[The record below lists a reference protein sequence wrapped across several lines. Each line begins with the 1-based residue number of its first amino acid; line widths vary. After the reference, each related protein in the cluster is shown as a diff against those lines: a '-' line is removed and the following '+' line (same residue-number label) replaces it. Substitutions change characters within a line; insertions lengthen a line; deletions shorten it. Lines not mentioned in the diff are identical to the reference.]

1 MTDFFIK
8 KQKKYW
14 CEICRIFI
22 EYNRITIEHHK
33 NTSMHL
39 DNMKRGTKYQ
49 KMKREYNNYVK
60 DLREKQ
66 HYTNANNQF
75 MGKKRYEAEAE
86 KHNNTQLFNQIK
98 VEMIKKELKIQ
109 QNGGNQWKVFYDKKY
124 KNVFYFNF
132 ATGESQW
139 DKPDDCEITE
149 EEIQEVIEE
158 SKKKIAKEKEKHKE
172 GNAGEWVKIDRKT
185 ANQIFGKRQDDYYE
199 KLEKMTKKIND
210 K

>member
-39 DNMKRGTKYQ
+39 DNMKRGTKYH

-66 HYTNANNQF
+66 IFNSNDASS
-75 MGKKRYEAEAE
+75 KKMYE
-86 KHNNTQLFNQIK
+86 KQKNTQLFNQIK
-98 VEMIKKELKIQ
+98 VEMMQKELKLQ
-109 QNGGNQWKVFYDKKY
+109 ESGGEQWKVFYDKKY
-124 KNVFYFNF
+124 KHAFFFNF
-132 ATGESQW
+132 ITGESQW
-139 DKPDDCEITE
+139 EKPEDCEITDE
-149 EEIQEVIEE
+149 EVEKVIEE
-158 SKKKIAKEKEKHKE
+158 AKKKIAKEKEKLKE
-172 GNAGEWVKIDRKT
+172 GNVGPWEKIDRKT
-185 ANQIFGKRQDDYYE
+185 ANLIFGKRQDDYYE
-199 KLEKMTKKIND
+199 KLEKMNKRNRSND
-210 K
+210 N